1 MTNREFLTAIA
12 NSSLSDELT
21 AYAAEQIAKLDMRN
35 AMRREKQSSKP
46 SKTSIENEPIKASI
60 MEFLS
65 AQSEP
70 MIAADIAENVK
81 ITTAKASSL
90 LTQLVKSGKVVKS
103 EVKIPKKGK
112 VKAYSISMTDAVE
125 AEDAEVED
133 AEVED
138 AE

>member
-12 NSSLSDELT
+12 NSTSLSSDLT
-21 AYAAEQIAKLDMRN
+21 EFATEQIAKMDARN
-35 AMRREKQSSKP
+35 EARKASSKP
-46 SKTSIENEPIKASI
+46 SKTAIANEPIKASI

-65 AQSEP
+65 NQSEP
-70 MIAADIAENVK
+70 VIACVIGEGVN

-103 EVKIPKKGK
+103 EVKIPKRGK
-112 VKAYSISMTDAVE
+112 VKAYSIAMTDAVE
-125 AEDAEVED
+125 VEVED
-133 AEVED
+133 AED

>member
-12 NSSLSDELT
+12 KSSLSDDLT
-21 AYAAEQIAKLDMRN
+21 TYAAEQIAKLDMRN
-35 AMRREKQSSKP
+35 AARKEKQSSKP
-46 SKTSIENEPIKASI
+46 SKTAIENEPIKASI

-65 AQSEP
+65 TQSEP

-81 ITTAKASSL
+81 ITTAKASAML
-90 LTQLVKSGKVVKS
+90 RQLADDGKVIKS

-112 VKAYSISMTDAVE
+112 VKGYAAAMVILDTE

-133 AEVED
+133 AE
-138 AE
+138 

>member
-12 NSSLSDELT
+12 NSTNLSSDLT
-21 AYAAEQIAKLDMRN
+21 EFATEQIAKMDARN
-35 AMRREKQSSKP
+35 EARKASSKP
-46 SKTSIENEPIKASI
+46 SKTAIANEPIKASI

-112 VKAYSISMTDAVE
+112 VKGYSISMTDAVE
-125 AEDAEVED
+125 VEDAEDAE
-133 AEVED
+133 
-138 AE
+138 

>member
-12 NSSLSDELT
+12 NSTSLSSDLT
-21 AYAAEQIAKLDMRN
+21 EFATEQIAKMDARN
-35 AMRREKQSSKP
+35 EARKASSKP
-46 SKTSIENEPIKASI
+46 SKTAIANEPIKASI

-65 AQSEP
+65 KQSEP
-70 MIAADIAENVK
+70 MIAADIAENIG

-112 VKAYSISMTDAVE
+112 VKGYSISMTDAVE
-125 AEDAEVED
+125 VEDTEDAE
-133 AEVED
+133 
-138 AE
+138 

>member
-12 NSSLSDELT
+12 SNASLDSALT
-21 AYAAEQIAKLDMRN
+21 EFATEQIAKMDARN
-35 AMRREKQSSKP
+35 EARKASSKP
-46 SKTSIENEPIKASI
+46 SKTAIANEPIKASI

-65 AQSEP
+65 KQSEP
-70 MIAADIAENVK
+70 VIACVIGEGVG

-112 VKAYSISMTDAVE
+112 VKGYSISMTDAVE
-125 AEDAEVED
+125 VEDAEDAE
-133 AEVED
+133 
-138 AE
+138 

>member
-35 AMRREKQSSKP
+35 AARKEKQSSKP
-46 SKTSIENEPIKASI
+46 SKTAIENEPIKASI

-70 MIAADIAENVK
+70 MIAADIAENVG

-90 LTQLVKSGKVVKS
+90 LRQLVNDGKVIKS

-112 VKAYSISMTDAVE
+112 VNGYFISMTDAV
-125 AEDAEVED
+125 EVED

>member
-12 NSSLSDELT
+12 NSNLSDDLT
-21 AYAAEQIAKLDMRN
+21 TYAAEQIVKLDMRN
-35 AMRREKQSSKP
+35 AARKEKQSSKP
-46 SKTSIENEPIKASI
+46 SKTAIENEPIKASI

-70 MIAADIAENVK
+70 MIAVDIAKNIG

-90 LTQLVKSGKVVKS
+90 LRQLADAGKVIKS

-112 VKAYSISMTDAVE
+112 VNGYSISMTDAVE
-125 AEDAEVED
+125 VEDAEDAE
-133 AEVED
+133 
-138 AE
+138 

>member
-1 MTNREFLTAIA
+1 MTNREFLTAVA
-12 NSSLSDELT
+12 NSSLSDDLT
-21 AYAAEQIAKLDMRN
+21 TYAAEQIVKLDMRN
-35 AMRREKQSSKP
+35 AARKEKQSSKP
-46 SKTSIENEPIKASI
+46 SKTAIENEPIKASI

-112 VKAYSISMTDAVE
+112 VKGYAISMTNTAEVE
-125 AEDAEVED
+125 DTEVEDTEVED
-133 AEVED
+133 AE
-138 AE
+138 

>member
-12 NSSLSDELT
+12 KSSLSDELT
-21 AYAAEQIAKLDMRN
+21 TYAAEQIAKLDMRN
-35 AMRREKQSSKP
+35 AARREKQSSKP
-46 SKTSIENEPIKASI
+46 SKTAIENEPIKASI

-90 LTQLVKSGKVVKS
+90 LRQLCDAGKIVKS

-112 VKAYSISMTDAVE
+112 VKAYSISMTDTAEVE
-125 AEDAEVED
+125 VEDTEDAE
-133 AEVED
+133 
-138 AE
+138 

>member
-1 MTNREFLTAIA
+1 MTNREFLTAVA
-12 NSSLSDELT
+12 NSSLSDDLT
-21 AYAAEQIAKLDMRN
+21 AYAAEQIVKLDMRN
-35 AMRREKQSSKP
+35 AARKEKQSSKP
-46 SKTSIENEPIKASI
+46 SKTAIENEPIKASI

-112 VKAYSISMTDAVE
+112 TAAYAVALTE
-125 AEDAEVED
+125 TAEEE
-133 AEVED
+133 
-138 AE
+138 

>member
-12 NSSLSDELT
+12 NSSLSDDLT
-21 AYAAEQIAKLDMRN
+21 AYAAEQIVKLDMRN
-35 AMRREKQSSKP
+35 AARKEKQSSKP
-46 SKTSIENEPIKASI
+46 SKTAIENEPIKASI

-90 LTQLVKSGKVVKS
+90 LRQLVESGAVVKS

-112 VKAYSISMTDAVE
+112 TAAYAVALTE
-125 AEDAEVED
+125 TADEE
-133 AEVED
+133 
-138 AE
+138 

>member
-1 MTNREFLTAIA
+1 MTNREFLTAVA
-12 NSSLSDELT
+12 NSSLSDDLT
-21 AYAAEQIAKLDMRN
+21 TYAAEQIVKLDMRN
-35 AMRREKQSSKP
+35 AARKEKQSSKP
-46 SKTSIENEPIKASI
+46 SKTAIENEPIKASI

-112 VKAYSISMTDAVE
+112 TAAYAVALTNTTDE
-125 AEDAEVED
+125 E
-133 AEVED
+133 
-138 AE
+138 

>member
-21 AYAAEQIAKLDMRN
+21 TYANEQIAKLDMRN
-35 AMRREKQSSKP
+35 AARKEKQSSKP
-46 SKTSIENEPIKASI
+46 SKTAIENEPIKASI

-65 AQSEP
+65 TQSEP
-70 MIAADIAENVK
+70 MIAADIAENVG

-90 LTQLVKSGKVVKS
+90 LRQLGEVGKVVKS

-112 VKAYSISMTDAVE
+112 VNGYSISMTDAVE
-125 AEDAEVED
+125 VEDTEVED
-133 AEVED
+133 AE
-138 AE
+138 